1 VALDGVAVTLVDT
14 AGERELPECAE
25 RIEQRGLELARA
37 RTARADAVVLV
48 VDGSVGFGAAE
59 RARWEAIGGAKLV
72 AWNKRDL
79 GRARDL
85 PAEAIVVETVAVSGE
100 GVAEL
105 GRAIARAVV
114 GDPEDRVSVVSE
126 RQAAALR
133 DGAAT
138 LERAAAALRA
148 GEPAELAA
156 VDARRAL
163 DAMGRVTGETVDAE
177 VLDAI
182 FARFCIG
189 K

>member
-1 VALDGVAVTLVDT
+1 MVET
-14 AGERELPECAE
+14 AATTGR
-25 RIEQRGLELARA
+25 RRGGARRGDRARA
-37 RTARADAVVLV
+37 SPATPRRASPWSA
-48 VDGSVGFGAAE
+48 S
-59 RARWEAIGGAKLV
+59 
-72 AWNKRDL
+72 
-79 GRARDL
+79 GRRRR
-85 PAEAIVVETVAVSGE
+85 S
-100 GVAEL
+100 
-105 GRAIARAVV
+105 
-114 GDPEDRVSVVSE
+114 S
-126 RQAAALR
+126 

-138 LERAAAALRA
+138 LERAAAALGA